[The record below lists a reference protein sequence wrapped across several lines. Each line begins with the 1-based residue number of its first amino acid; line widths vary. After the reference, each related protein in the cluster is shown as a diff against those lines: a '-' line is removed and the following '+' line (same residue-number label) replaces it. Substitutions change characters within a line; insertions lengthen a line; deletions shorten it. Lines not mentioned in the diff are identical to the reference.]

1 MEKERESYRAEWG
14 ERQVSMCAKSKMELE
29 KRRGS
34 REQGVQG
41 NLSHTLTHTHTHTH
55 GRCSACADRKKIQRN
70 HPSAWEQRIQVK
82 WPRGHSDRRLVTHRY
97 THTHT
102 HTHNLSL
109 RIHTQDQ
116 GGFQN
121 RLRDWAATHSH
132 PAECWLNRGADA
144 NRSVNEHRSKDPNGR
159 GQGRGDWAPVS
170 HSVSH
175 THTCQGRSHLGRA

>member
-102 HTHNLSL
+102 HTHTTSL
-109 RIHTQDQ
+109 CESTRRT
-116 GGFQN
+116 
-121 RLRDWAATHSH
+121 RAAFRT
-132 PAECWLNRGADA
+132 ALET
-144 NRSVNEHRSKDPNGR
+144 
-159 GQGRGDWAPVS
+159 GQL
-170 HSVSH
+170 H
-175 THTCQGRSHLGRA
+175 THTQQSAG